1 MKRTA
6 FLFGL
11 GFSCLLAWM
20 PGYAMIPTGLT
31 PLAERTPPRIALYL
45 SEHPNVELIFHSW
58 HSNPDGVHVAIAL
71 TYPESGWVAETQV
84 YAFVEREAKLLVYAM
99 GNQLTPVMHG
109 YNVAYTDLMPT
120 IADEISITTSLD
132 LADFSEKKILDLI
145 LQKADVD
152 WQFSLTFEGR
162 DFGIFGYQSARLW
175 NQEIEAF
182 FHPSCRFKVRDFLVD
197 VAQESLLAR
206 IPDAE
211 AKLNAMEAAK
221 IKSQESTEL

>member
-20 PGYAMIPTGLT
+20 PGYAMVPAELT
-31 PLAERTPPRIALYL
+31 PLVEYTPPRIALYL
-45 SEHPNVELIFHSW
+45 SEHPNTELIFHSW
-58 HSNPDGVHVAIAL
+58 NSDPDGVHVAIAL
-71 TYPESGWVAETQV
+71 TYPESGWVAETEV
-84 YAFVEREAKLLVYAM
+84 YALVEREAKLTVYTM

-132 LADFSEKKILDLI
+132 LADFSEEKVLDLI
-145 LQKADVD
+145 LQKTDVD

-162 DFGIFGYQSARLW
+162 DFGIFGYQGARLW
-175 NQEIEAF
+175 NQEIETF
-182 FHPSCRFKVRDFLVD
+182 FHPSCRFKVRNFLEV
-197 VAQESLLAR
+197 VGWESLLAR

-211 AKLNAMEAAK
+211 AKLNAMEAAEM
-221 IKSQESTEL
+221 KSVESTEL